1 MKFYKRDLCSMIV
14 IASILIFSL
23 LLPLGLIAGNTGKI
37 AGTVIDTDTNEPLP
51 GVNVFIEG
59 MPVGAATDL
68 DGQYFIINIPPGK
81 YAVTAAMMGYV
92 SITKQNV
99 QVNADRTTR
108 VDFKLDPTI
117 LTGESIVVEAER
129 EVVKM
134 DLSSASNIVEAEEI
148 INTPYSTGFDQL
160 MMTQPGWG
168 DYRTR
173 RAQSYSP
180 LRFGVLEGREEDEG
194 FQVRGGADWEV
205 NVMIDGMSTKD
216 QASGY
221 QFTKFNLG
229 NIQEVQLL
237 SGGFNAEYGE
247 ARSGVINVI
256 TKEGDINYSA
266 TLDLKV
272 SPPNNKHFGPAVND
286 INQTIYT
293 SDRTMYGPY
302 LGFGEYYD
310 PASAEYISLKGT
322 EYTGNAFFEGWLN
335 RAYTSTPLEWQP
347 ILAGE
352 HHGGAPT
359 FEDTLL
365 VADLLKEEW
374 LWKHRPD
381 LWEYGNKWDYNIEG
395 TFSGPIPL
403 LPSLIGPT
411 SFFISYRT
419 KFSEWMFPRA
429 GGLNGGYNDY
439 TAQLKITNKPASAMK
454 ISYNGL
460 RSVQWGGYEYRGGYR
475 GEDFPFGRVVETP
488 LQEFTQL
495 GRGDFAE
502 DWKDDWNG
510 VWMKPTYKRHHF
522 INSLNLNWAFS
533 NKTFADFSLQYAH
546 HWTELLQADVRD
558 TKVIPDEPWEDLNLN
573 GIWDP
578 GEPFTDLNGN
588 GIWDAGK
595 YANRIGIPG
604 YYRYYNEAPK
614 GRLPDVSSLPGD
626 MRHLNWQDD
635 SYTKIWTLKSSITTQ
650 LGRYN
655 QVKAGVLISK
665 GHEHVFRIK
674 PKNGGYVW
682 YFDAKPLR
690 LSGYLQDKL
699 ELGGIIAN
707 IGLRIDAFNP
717 GDKFY
722 DFTNSPFDP
731 LWGRDGPANPLY
743 QSGQDSTDRIAH
755 YDGGNLNY
763 NNMPDSLLFNPPW
776 QVTFSPRIGISH
788 PVSANGKIFFNYG
801 HFYQPPRSIYL
812 YALHQ
817 RKDEGWKLREAGNPR
832 LKMEKT
838 IAWEIGYEHNI
849 YNMFL
854 VAVSGYYRRIDN
866 ERSRYIYHSK
876 GNITELYSS
885 ANNRYRDIR
894 GLDIKL
900 EKRVGQ
906 FITGWISYDFE
917 LHSQGESGY
926 QEEYQAGHDAYNVDG
941 GQYFDVSY
949 DTNKVRRQP
958 SSRSQNILPSRSRLR
973 CNIGLH
979 TPQNYGPPV
988 FGIDLFGGWRAN
1000 FLFNWTEGLVFT
1012 YNPQALPYV
1021 EDNMQWNGFRQTDL
1035 KLSKRFIFGKVSAL
1049 FYLEVF
1055 NLFNTKNFNMI
1066 NYFGN
1071 PSKDGAPNPE
1081 PQRIYYDSIIEHG
1094 YDPGDT
1100 DKPGIIL
1107 PRGPQYVLYFPQRD
1121 IHFGFSFNINF

>member
-1 MKFYKRDLCSMIV
+1 MIV

-81 YAVTAAMMGYV
+81 YAVTASMMGYV
-92 SITKQNV
+92 SITTQNV

-129 EVVKM
+129 ELVKM

-160 MMTQPGWG
+160 LMTQPGWG

-272 SPPNNKHFGPAVND
+272 SPPDYKHFGPAVND
-286 INQTIYT
+286 VNQTIYT
-293 SDRTMYGPY
+293 SDNTMYGPY

-310 PASAEYISLKGT
+310 PASAEYISLEGT
-322 EYTGNAFFEGWLN
+322 EYTGNTFFEGWLN

-365 VADLLKEEW
+365 VADFLKEEW

-411 SFFISYRT
+411 NFFISYRT

-488 LQEFTQL
+488 LQEFNQL

-510 VWMKPTYKRHHF
+510 VWMKPIYKRHHF

-604 YYRYYNEAPK
+604 YYRYYDEAPK

-949 DTNKVRRQP
+949 DKNSVRREP
-958 SSRSQNILPSRSRLR
+958 SSNAQTILPSRSRLR
-973 CNIGLH
+973 FNIGLH
-979 TPQNYGPPV
+979 TPENYGPPV
-988 FGIDLFGGWRAN
+988 LGIDLLGGWRAN